1 MVIEIENI
9 YKLSLINYYMD
20 NKKTT
25 KRIEDSENTNIK
37 YVDMTQKELDKE
49 ILEETKHRDNLSV
62 SEYDKKRI
70 EDSKRMIESIET
82 SLAAKKDEY
91 NESIKD
97 LKAYKKKEQKIIK
110 ENKKHIEEDTVYQ
123 NSRTKFIDNLISI
136 KNNLKDNP
144 NYYK

>member
-1 MVIEIENI
+1 MEN
-9 YKLSLINYYMD
+9 KE
-20 NKKTT
+20 TT

-37 YVDMTQKELDKE
+37 YADMTQKELDKE
-49 ILEETKHRDNLSV
+49 ILEETKHRDNMFV

-70 EDSKRMIESIET
+70 EDSKRKIESIET

-110 ENKKHIEEDTVYQ
+110 ENEKHIQEDIAYQ

>member
-1 MVIEIENI
+1 MEN
-9 YKLSLINYYMD
+9 KE
-20 NKKTT
+20 TT

-37 YVDMTQKELDKE
+37 YVDMTQEELNKE
-49 ILEETKHRDNLSV
+49 ILEETKHRDNMFV

-82 SLAAKKDEY
+82 SLAAKKEEY

-97 LKAYKKKEQKIIK
+97 LKEYKKKEQKIIK
-110 ENKKHIEEDTVYQ
+110 ENEKHIQEDTAYQ

>member
-1 MVIEIENI
+1 MEN
-9 YKLSLINYYMD
+9 KE
-20 NKKTT
+20 TT

-37 YVDMTQKELDKE
+37 YADMTQEELNKE
-49 ILEETKHRDNLSV
+49 ILEETKHRDNMFV

-82 SLAAKKDEY
+82 SLAAKKEEY

-110 ENKKHIEEDTVYQ
+110 ENEKHIQEDTAYQ

>member
-1 MVIEIENI
+1 MEN
-9 YKLSLINYYMD
+9 KE
-20 NKKTT
+20 TT
-25 KRIEDSENTNIK
+25 KRIKDSENTNIK
-37 YVDMTQKELDKE
+37 YVDMTQEELNKK
-49 ILEETKHRDNLSV
+49 ILEETKHRDNMFV

-70 EDSKRMIESIET
+70 EDSKRKIESIET
-82 SLAAKKDEY
+82 SLAAKKEEY

-97 LKAYKKKEQKIIK
+97 LKEYKKKEQKIIK
-110 ENKKHIEEDTVYQ
+110 ENEKHIQEDTAYQ

>member
-1 MVIEIENI
+1 MEN
-9 YKLSLINYYMD
+9 KE
-20 NKKTT
+20 TT

-37 YVDMTQKELDKE
+37 YVDMTQEELNKK
-49 ILEETKHRDNLSV
+49 ILEETKHRDNMFV

-70 EDSKRMIESIET
+70 EDSKRKIESIET
-82 SLAAKKDEY
+82 SLAAKKEEY

-97 LKAYKKKEQKIIK
+97 LKEYKKKEQKIIK
-110 ENKKHIEEDTVYQ
+110 ENEKHIQEDTAYQ

>member
-1 MVIEIENI
+1 MEN
-9 YKLSLINYYMD
+9 KE
-20 NKKTT
+20 TT

-37 YVDMTQKELDKE
+37 YVDMTQEELNKE
-49 ILEETKHRDNLSV
+49 ILEETKHRDNMFV

-70 EDSKRMIESIET
+70 EDSKRKIESIET
-82 SLAAKKDEY
+82 SLAAKKEEY

-110 ENKKHIEEDTVYQ
+110 ENKKHIEEDAVYQ

>member
-1 MVIEIENI
+1 
-9 YKLSLINYYMD
+9 MD

-37 YVDMTQKELDKE
+37 YVDMTQEELNKK
-49 ILEETKHRDNLSV
+49 ILEETKHRDNMFV

-70 EDSKRMIESIET
+70 EDSKRKIESIET
-82 SLAAKKDEY
+82 SLAAKKEEY

-97 LKAYKKKEQKIIK
+97 LKEYKKKEQKIIK
-110 ENKKHIEEDTVYQ
+110 ENEKHIQEDTAYQ

>member
-1 MVIEIENI
+1 MEN
-9 YKLSLINYYMD
+9 KE
-20 NKKTT
+20 TT

-37 YVDMTQKELDKE
+37 YVDMTQEELNKK
-49 ILEETKHRDNLSV
+49 ILEETKHRDNMFV

-70 EDSKRMIESIET
+70 EDSKRKIESIET
-82 SLAAKKDEY
+82 SLAAKKEEY

-110 ENKKHIEEDTVYQ
+110 ENEKHIQEDTAYQ

>member
-1 MVIEIENI
+1 MEN
-9 YKLSLINYYMD
+9 KE
-20 NKKTT
+20 TT

-37 YVDMTQKELDKE
+37 YVDMTQEELNKK
-49 ILEETKHRDNLSV
+49 ILEETKHRDNMFV

-70 EDSKRMIESIET
+70 EDSKRKIESIET
-82 SLAAKKDEY
+82 SLAAKKEEY

-97 LKAYKKKEQKIIK
+97 LKEYKKKEQKIIK
-110 ENKKHIEEDTVYQ
+110 ENEKHIQEDIAYQ